1 MLGIIKPTILKFV
14 CVILR
19 YFFVLEAPKLKI
31 FNQVV
36 LHEY

>member
-19 YFFVLEAPKLKI
+19 YFVLEVPKLKI

>member
-1 MLGIIKPTILKFV
+1 MLGIIKPTIFV

-19 YFFVLEAPKLKI
+19 QFFVLEAPKLKI